1 MSPQLL
7 LDGLLL
13 GSTIGLAAIGLTLT
27 YAILGFGNFAHGE
40 LLSWGA
46 YLALPIAGLVSGV
59 LVSEPL
65 GPFSFGWPLIAA
77 ALVAMLLT
85 GLIALILDRVLFGRL
100 HARGGTM
107 TPVIA
112 SFGASLALRNLIQF
126 LFGPQPAYYSR
137 ELQIAMPLGPFRIT
151 PDQIVVLGVTAVLV
165 IGVNLLLNHTHLG
178 RAMRATAENPQLAQI
193 AGVDVAGVVR
203 DVWLIGGALAAA
215 AGVLVGATVQLSPAM
230 GFDLLLALFAA
241 VILGGIG
248 SVPGAVLGGL
258 LIGLAEAVSGPLIG
272 ADYRSAVA
280 FVVLLLVLIVKPTG
294 LFGGRS

>member
-7 LDGLLL
+7 LDGVLL

-59 LVSEPL
+59 LVS
-65 GPFSFGWPLIAA
+65 GPFGPLSFGWPLIAA
-77 ALVAMLLT
+77 ALIAMVLT
-85 GLIALILDRVLFGRL
+85 GLIALTLDRVLFGRL
-100 HARGGTM
+100 RARGGTM

-126 LFGPQPAYYSR
+126 LFGPQPAYYNR
-137 ELQIAMPLGPFRIT
+137 ELQIAMPFGPFRIT

-165 IGVNLLLNHTHLG
+165 LGVHLLLNHTHLG

-193 AGVDVAGVVR
+193 AGVDIASVVR

-215 AGVLVGATVQLSPAM
+215 AGVLVGATVQLSPGM